1 MINGAED
8 VDAVGFK
15 PRLGG
20 QQGIHARYRK
30 GDVLNP
36 FRRIGILAHG
46 RRIWQFKKCQIAAGA
61 NLEKNVHI
69 GIGLLGRRHLIKQ
82 LTGLTASLR

>member
-20 QQGIHARYRK
+20 QQGIHVRYRK
-30 GDVLNP
+30 CDVLNP

-61 NLEKNVHI
+61 DLENMCLYGSGFLVD
-69 GIGLLGRRHLIKQ
+69 G
-82 LTGLTASLR
+82 T